1 MFDSLSSKLQGV
13 FDQLGR
19 KGRLTEKDI
28 ETGLRTIRL
37 ALLEAD
43 VNYKVVKAFIAAVR
57 DKAISAEVQ
66 RSLTPGQQIVRIVND
81 QLVYLLG
88 EAAPLN
94 FGGQTPHVVALVGL
108 QGAGKTTMSA
118 KLAVHLRRKGHS
130 PLLVAADVQRP
141 AAIAQ
146 LVTLGNQINVPVY
159 QEPANK
165 AVLEIVKAAI
175 ALAKEKAHTVV
186 LLDTAGRLQIDEDM
200 MGQLAAIQK
209 SVKPV
214 ETLLVVDAMTGQ
226 EAVNVAAGFHQ
237 SIPLTGVI
245 MTKTDGDARGGAALS
260 LRHGTG
266 IPIKF
271 LGTSEGMDGLETF
284 QPEGIARRILG
295 MGDML
300 TLIEKMEGMVDTEEA
315 ERLSRK
321 MVGDGL
327 DFEDFLIQMRSMT
340 KMGSLLDVFKLIP
353 GAQRLA
359 QNIDEEELN
368 IKLTQSEAII
378 SSMTRQ
384 ERRLPRLLNGS
395 RKKRIAKGSGTSV
408 EEVNRL
414 LKDFR
419 QSQKM
424 MKKMGLSGKTQRSM
438 DHKQFHNVFE
448 NLGQQ

>member
-1 MFDSLSSKLQGV
+1 MFDSLSLKLQNT

-28 ETGLRTIRL
+28 EEGLRTIRM

-43 VNYKVVKAFIAAVR
+43 VNYKVVKTFIAAVR
-57 DKAISAEVQ
+57 AKAISSEVQ
-66 RSLTPGQQIVRIVND
+66 RSLTPDQQIVQIVND
-81 QLVYLLG
+81 ELVHLLG
-88 EAAPLN
+88 TAAPLE
-94 FGGQTPHVVALVGL
+94 FGGQAPHVLALVGL
-108 QGAGKTTMSA
+108 QGAGKTTMAA
-118 KLAVHLRRKGHS
+118 KLAVHLRRKGHL
-130 PLLVAADVQRP
+130 PLLVAADIQRP

-146 LVTLGNQINVPVY
+146 LATLGSQIDVPVY
-159 QEPANK
+159 KEPDSKSVPKIVQA
-165 AVLEIVKAAI
+165 AVAF
-175 ALAKEKAHTVV
+175 AKKKAHTVV
-186 LLDTAGRLQIDEDM
+186 LLDTAGRLQIDDAM
-200 MGQLAAIQK
+200 MRQLQEIQRR
-209 SVKPV
+209 VEPV

-226 EAVNVAAGFHQ
+226 EAVNVAEGFHR

-271 LGTSEGMDGLETF
+271 LGTSEGMDGLEVF

-300 TLIEKMEGMVDTEEA
+300 ALIEKAEGMVDTAEA

-321 MVGDGL
+321 MTEEGL
-327 DFEDFLIQMRSMT
+327 NFEDFLTQMRSMK
-340 KMGSLLDVFKLIP
+340 KMGGLLDIFKLVP

-359 QNIDEEELN
+359 QEIDEEELN
-368 IKLTQSEAII
+368 AQLARSEAILN
-378 SSMTRQ
+378 SMTPQ
-384 ERRLPRLLNGS
+384 ERRIPRLLNGS
-395 RKKRIAKGSGTSV
+395 RKKRIARGSGTTV

-419 QSQKM
+419 RSQKM
-424 MKKMGLSGKTQRSM
+424 MKRLGRTGKAGRGIGP
-438 DHKQFHNVFE
+438 KQFPNVFE
-448 NLGQQ
+448 SLGQ

>member
-1 MFDSLSSKLQGV
+1 MFDLLSSKLQSA

-28 ETGLRTIRL
+28 EKGLRTIRM

-43 VNYKVVKAFIAAVR
+43 VNYKVVKAFMAAVR
-57 DKAISAEVQ
+57 DKAVSVEVQ

-81 QLVYLLG
+81 ELVHLLG
-88 EAAPLN
+88 AAAPLD
-94 FGGQTPHVVALVGL
+94 FGGQAPHVLALVGL

-118 KLAVHLRRKGHS
+118 KLAVHLRRKGYS
-130 PLLVAADVQRP
+130 PLLVAADIQRP
-141 AAIAQ
+141 AAITQ
-146 LVTLGNQINVPVY
+146 LVTLGSQIDVPVY
-159 QEPANK
+159 REPDSK
-165 AVLEIVKAAI
+165 SVPKIIKAAI
-175 ALAKEKAHTVV
+175 AFAKEKAHTVV
-186 LLDTAGRLQIDEDM
+186 ILDTAGRLQIDDAM
-200 MGQLAAIQK
+200 MGQLEAIQRL
-209 SVKPV
+209 VKPV

-226 EAVNVAAGFHQ
+226 EAVNVAEGFHR

-260 LRHGTG
+260 LRYGTG

-300 TLIEKMEGMVDTEEA
+300 TLIEKAEGMVDAEEA

-321 MVGDGL
+321 MIGEGL
-327 DFEDFLIQMRSMT
+327 NFEDFLTQMRSMK
-340 KMGSLLDVFKLIP
+340 KMGGLLDIFKLVP

-359 QNIDEEELN
+359 QEIDEEELN
-368 IKLTQSEAII
+368 SKLAQSEAII
-378 SSMTRQ
+378 NSMTPQ
-384 ERRLPRLLNGS
+384 ERHMPRLLNGS
-395 RKKRIAKGSGTSV
+395 RKKRIARGSGTSV

-424 MKKMGLSGKTQRSM
+424 MKKMGLTGKTRRGM
-438 DHKQFHNVFE
+438 GNKQFQNVFE
-448 NLGQQ
+448 SLGQ